1 MVKTLCCRCR
11 GCGFH
16 PWSGNEDPICC
27 TGQPNRQKF
36 KKICC
41 MQFKKKLIVI
51 VHSIRG
57 FPGDSVVK
65 NPPADSGDARHTGLV
80 PGPGRSHVPWNN

>member
-1 MVKTLCCRCR
+1 MIL
-11 GCGFH
+11 
-16 PWSGNEDPICC
+16 
-27 TGQPNRQKF
+27 
-36 KKICC
+36 
-41 MQFKKKLIVI
+41 I

-65 NPPADSGDARHTGLV
+65 NPPADSGDARDTGLV